1 MKKFFSWL
9 IKPAVLSFIGVLL
22 LSLVVW
28 FEAPLVSFDGH
39 FPFASDGVRWTFIL
53 IFFAIWAVVFG
64 LRRFRAWQANRELM
78 KSVAGE
84 NAPAPTPAAPEGVA
98 EVAQLNKRMQ
108 EAIAVLKKTKIPG
121 KGAQGNLYQLPWYMF
136 IGAPGSGKTTAL
148 TQSGLKFPLAETLG
162 KGAIGGVGGTRNCD
176 WWFTDDAVLLDT
188 AGRYTTQDSNGQADK
203 AAWTGFLQLLKKY
216 RRRRPIN
223 GIIVTIPVR
232 DLLQETEACRQAQA
246 RAIRERIK
254 ELHEQLGVRFPVY
267 VLVTKCDLLAG
278 FVEFFDALGREERA
292 QVWGMTFPLDPAKDG
307 AGEGDQALAAYPNE
321 FGLLEQRLQERVLA
335 RMQAERDPFKRALVY
350 SFPQQFAGL
359 RDVLQGFLRDV
370 FESNRYEQSALLR
383 GVYFSSGTQE
393 GSPLD
398 RVMSAMAA
406 SFGLERQALA
416 PNAASGRSYFITDL
430 LQRVI
435 FPEAELAGVN
445 HALEKRRRAVQWGT
459 LAGVAV
465 LFVLLAA
472 GMVTSYLRN
481 QAYVNRMA
489 AKSSDIANKV
499 AALPAQGSVLQVLP
513 VLDELRTLPGGYD
526 DIDKSVPLFSRF
538 GLYQGDKLGE
548 AARIAYRKVLQD
560 TLLPRLQGRMED
572 QLRRSGANNSEY
584 AYEVLRVYLMLGD
597 ASHFDPESVAG
608 WSALDDERNL
618 KDASEEQKA
627 SLAAH
632 EVALA
637 TNLRDGL
644 GASASMPRL
653 DPQLVSDTRLL
664 LARMPIEQRVYNRL
678 KRELMR
684 AHLPEF
690 SVAGAGGREAG
701 NVFVRK
707 SGEPLTRGVNG
718 MFSPAGY
725 SKFLEMSTDAMN
737 DVEKERW
744 VLAQQE
750 AAQAGNR
757 EQVRQAVLQLYY
769 DDYIAQWDALLA
781 DVALR
786 PFGSLEQGAR
796 ITNLLAGPES
806 PMKKFMVEASKQTT
820 LANAKAPALASVTEA
835 VRGKL
840 DAYKQKLQNAMAGDD
855 AAAPAAPAKAQNP
868 VDAHFDDLHKLTVGT
883 PSPLDASLAML
894 KDVAVYMDS
903 AAAAKR
909 TGAPAPAGDALAKVK
924 LEADGKPAPLG
935 TMLKTI
941 DSGGAGLTSG
951 SERERL
957 NALWTAGPA
966 QFCRQ
971 AVAGRYPVVRSAA
984 QDITADDFGKMFG
997 PGGLVDDFFQ
1007 KNLAQYVDMGGAQWK
1022 WRATANDG
1030 ALGIPQASLDA
1041 FQRAAT
1047 IRDAFFAN
1055 GGRQASMR
1063 FDLKP
1068 VALDP
1073 AITKFTLDIDGQ
1085 VLTAAPGAL
1094 AASSFQLPSGKGGGQ
1109 VKLDVAPASAH
1120 ASLRTEGPWAWFRML
1135 DKATVEPTPQGERYK
1150 VTFDADGHKAALEL
1164 TASSVVNPF
1173 RRATLEQFRCV
1184 DKL

>member
-9 IKPAVLSFIGVLL
+9 IKPAVLAFLGVLL
-22 LSLVVW
+22 LSLVIW
-28 FEAPLVSFDGH
+28 FEAPLVAYDGH
-39 FPFASDGVRWTFIL
+39 FPFASETVRWSFIL
-53 IFFAIWAVVFG
+53 LFFAVWAAWFG
-64 LRRFRAWQANRELM
+64 WRRFRAWQANRRLM

-84 NAPAPTPAAPEGVA
+84 DAPAAQPTAPEGAA
-98 EVAQLNKRMQ
+98 ELAQLSKRMQ
-108 EAIAVLKKTKIPG
+108 EALAVLKKTKTG
-121 KGAQGNLYQLPWYMF
+121 GRGGLYQLPWYMF

-162 KGAIGGVGGTRNCD
+162 KGGVKGVGGTRNCD

-188 AGRYTTQDSNGQADK
+188 AGRYTTQDSNAPVDK
-203 AAWTGFLQLLKKY
+203 TAWTGFLQLLKKH

-223 GIIVTIPVR
+223 GVIVTIPVS
-232 DLLQETEACRQAQA
+232 DLLQETEAWRQAQA

-278 FVEFFDALGREERA
+278 FVEYFDALGREERA
-292 QVWGMTFPLDPAKDG
+292 QVWGMTFPLATRKDG
-307 AGEGDQALAAYPNE
+307 ADVGDEALAAFPAE

-335 RMQAERDPFKRALVY
+335 RMQQERDPFKRALVY

-359 RDVLQGFLRDV
+359 REVLQAFLREV
-370 FESNRYEQSALLR
+370 FESNRYESSALLR

-416 PNAASGRSYFITDL
+416 PNAASGRSYFITNL

-445 HALEKRRRAVQWGT
+445 QALEKRRRALQWGAV
-459 LAGVAV
+459 AGIVL
-465 LFVLLAA
+465 LFVLLGA
-472 GMVTSYLRN
+472 GMIASYLRN
-481 QAYVNRMA
+481 RAYVNEMA
-489 AKSSDIANKV
+489 AKSADIANKV
-499 AALPAQGSVLQVLP
+499 AALPQQGSTLQVLP

-526 DIDKSVPLFSRF
+526 DRDKSVPLLNRF

-560 TLLPRLQGRMED
+560 TLLPRLQQRMED
-572 QLRRSGANNSEY
+572 QLRRSGANNTEY
-584 AYEVLRVYLMLGD
+584 LYEVLRVYLMLGD
-597 ASHFDPESVAG
+597 ASHFDPESVAA
-608 WSALDDERNL
+608 WSALDDERTL
-618 KDASEEQKA
+618 KDASEAQKA

-632 EVALA
+632 ELALMEHF
-637 TNLRDGL
+637 RDGQ
-644 GASASMPRL
+644 AMPRL
-653 DPQLVSDTRLL
+653 DTQLVSDTRLT
-664 LARMPIEQRVYNRL
+664 LARMPLEQRVYNRL
-678 KRELMR
+678 KRELTR

-690 SVAGAGGREAG
+690 SPAGAGGREASA
-701 NVFVRK
+701 VFVRK

-725 SKFLEMSTDAMN
+725 AKFMGMASSAMD

-744 VLAQQE
+744 VLARQE
-750 AAQAGNR
+750 ASQAGNR
-757 EQVRQAVLQLYY
+757 DQVRQALLQLYY

-781 DVALR
+781 DVSLR

-796 ITNLLAGPES
+796 ITNLLSGADS

-820 LANAKAPALASVTEA
+820 LASTRAPALASVTEA

-840 DAYKQKLQNAMAGDD
+840 DAYKKKLQSAMAGSDD
-855 AAAPAAPAKAQNP
+855 ASPSAPAKAENP
-868 VDAHFDDLHKLTVGT
+868 VDAHFDDLHKLTAGN
-883 PSPLDASLAML
+883 PSPLDQTLGLL
-894 KDVAVYMDS
+894 KDVAVYLDS

-909 TGAPAPAGDALAKVK
+909 TGAPPPAGSALAKVK

-935 TMLKTI
+935 TMLKSI

-971 AVAGRYPVVRSAA
+971 AVAGRYPVVKTAG

-1007 KNLAQYVDMGGAQWK
+1007 KNLAQYVDMGGTQWK

-1030 ALGIPQASLDA
+1030 TLGIPQATLDE
-1041 FQRAAT
+1041 FQRAAR
-1047 IRDAFFAN
+1047 IRDAFFAT
-1055 GGRQASMR
+1055 GGRQPSMR

-1068 VALDP
+1068 VSLDP

-1094 AASSFQLPSGKGGGQ
+1094 TPGSFQLPSGKGGGQ
-1109 VKLDVAPASAH
+1109 VKLEIQPASAH
-1120 ASLRTEGPWAWFRML
+1120 ANAHTEGPWAWFRML
-1135 DKATVEPTPQGERYK
+1135 DKAAVEATPQGERYK
-1150 VTFDADGHKAALEL
+1150 VSFDADGRKAALEL